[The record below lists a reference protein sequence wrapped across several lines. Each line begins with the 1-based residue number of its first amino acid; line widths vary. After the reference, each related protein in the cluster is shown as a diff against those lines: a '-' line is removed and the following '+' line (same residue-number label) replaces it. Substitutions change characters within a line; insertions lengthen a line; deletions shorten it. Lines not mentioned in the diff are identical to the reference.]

1 MNIRLDI
8 GKSPKKV
15 FVQIRTNFNQKVF
28 IGLRDYNNNKTYYT
42 KRYAFIDGVEKF
54 FILMPQCPNT
64 GELIIFNSDSMQG
77 LDSNFKIDEI
87 RVENYDIPPHTFSKK
102 TSSFLRFAQEF
113 CKQCSYLDY
122 SKEGVKYKSKNE
134 KFTIDLMT
142 NVLSSS
148 GSYLPTPARISQL
161 NGKMEV
167 SYMQFLEYT
176 VPMRMAILLHEYSH
190 FYVNKVPRSE
200 IEADINGLGI
210 YLKLGYP
217 SIDIF
222 NVFLKV
228 FKVSPSMENK
238 DRFQTLEKF
247 VKENRDSY
255 E

>member
-1 MNIRLDI
+1 
-8 GKSPKKV
+8 
-15 FVQIRTNFNQKVF
+15 
-28 IGLRDYNNNKTYYT
+28 
-42 KRYAFIDGVEKF
+42 
-54 FILMPQCPNT
+54 
-64 GELIIFNSDSMQG
+64 
-77 LDSNFKIDEI
+77 
-87 RVENYDIPPHTFSKK
+87 
-102 TSSFLRFAQEF
+102 
-113 CKQCSYLDY
+113 
-122 SKEGVKYKSKNE
+122 
-134 KFTIDLMT
+134 MT

-200 IEADINGLGI
+200 IEADINGLAKYF
-210 YLKLGYP
+210 YLSFFCLIILNQNINSKENKILFKVNNEIIT

-247 VKENRDSY
+247 VKENRVSY